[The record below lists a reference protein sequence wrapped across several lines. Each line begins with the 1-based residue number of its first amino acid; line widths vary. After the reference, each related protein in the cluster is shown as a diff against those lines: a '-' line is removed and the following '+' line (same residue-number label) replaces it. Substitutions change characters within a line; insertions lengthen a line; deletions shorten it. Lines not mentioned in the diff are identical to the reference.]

1 MKNRLQFQE
10 KLSGILTL
18 AEDQGKRIT
27 TQEVDAYFESDQ
39 LTKDQFDLVYDYLLS
54 QKVVVKG
61 YEKSGGMLKEKN
73 REETIAYTEEE
84 EKYLQIYEQDLQGIP
99 KEKEGEREKLLGQVM
114 NQDVAAKSRLIELYL
129 PEVLR
134 VAKEHHHPQI
144 FLGDMVQEGN
154 MSLILAIDMVTDVKE
169 SQGFI
174 LSEIRGGMQALM
186 EEQADVKQRDQR
198 MIEKVNYLV
207 ACREEL
213 TKEMGREVTG
223 EELSA
228 YMNLSEE
235 EMMDILKLA
244 ETPE

>member
-114 NQDVAAKSRLIELYL
+114 N
-129 PEVLR
+129 
-134 VAKEHHHPQI
+134 
-144 FLGDMVQEGN
+144 
-154 MSLILAIDMVTDVKE
+154 
-169 SQGFI
+169 
-174 LSEIRGGMQALM
+174 
-186 EEQADVKQRDQR
+186 
-198 MIEKVNYLV
+198 
-207 ACREEL
+207 
-213 TKEMGREVTG
+213 
-223 EELSA
+223 
-228 YMNLSEE
+228 
-235 EMMDILKLA
+235 
-244 ETPE
+244 